1 MSTVAVIGAG
11 ASGIIAALKASK
23 KHRVILL
30 DSNDKCGKKIL
41 LTGNGRCNYWNSD
54 LNISMYESDNKEQLE
69 AILTE
74 SNISG
79 VLRYLERIG
88 IYPRIKNGYYYPFSN
103 QAASIREIFQKKID
117 NSNIEFKTNFKV
129 TDIKN
134 SGNGFV
140 LTSVTGKTVECDK
153 VIIATG
159 SKAASKT
166 GSDGNGYTLAK
177 KSGHSINTV
186 LPALTGLMSSGKF
199 LKEWEKIRCDAKV
212 SLFADGKFVKEDIGE
227 IQLTSSGISGICTFN
242 ISGMVAKCMENGKK
256 VSVKINF
263 MPNLE
268 EGFYGWFSNRCAI
281 LSDPTIEEA
290 LESIFNY
297 KLMFVL
303 LKIAGISKDDSWYKL
318 SENKKQMLC
327 KTIEEF
333 NLDISGTE
341 GFERAQVCT
350 GGVPLGEVNPYTMES
365 TVQSGLY
372 FAGEILDVDGRCG
385 GYNLAFAFISG
396 YIAGGC
402 V

>member
-1 MSTVAVIGAG
+1 M
-11 ASGIIAALKASK
+11 
-23 KHRVILL
+23 
-30 DSNDKCGKKIL
+30 
-41 LTGNGRCNYWNSD
+41 
-54 LNISMYESDNKEQLE
+54 E
-69 AILTE
+69 
-74 SNISG
+74 
-79 VLRYLERIG
+79 
-88 IYPRIKNGYYYPFSN
+88 
-103 QAASIREIFQKKID
+103 
-117 NSNIEFKTNFKV
+117 NFKL
-129 TDIKN
+129 N
-134 SGNGFV
+134 
-140 LTSVTGKTVECDK
+140 
-153 VIIATG
+153 
-159 SKAASKT
+159 
-166 GSDGNGYTLAK
+166 
-177 KSGHSINTV
+177 
-186 LPALTGLMSSGKF
+186 
-199 LKEWEKIRCDAKV
+199 
-212 SLFADGKFVKEDIGE
+212 
-227 IQLTSSGISGICTFN
+227 
-242 ISGMVAKCMENGKK
+242 
-256 VSVKINF
+256 
-263 MPNLE
+263 
-268 EGFYGWFSNRCAI
+268 
-281 LSDPTIEEA
+281 TIEEA